1 MTDFDLVQ
9 QRLNLA
15 RALQERPDT
24 FARKTKIAQA
34 LQKPPGLLTTDDEA
48 LYDVDNTMRAL
59 DGRPVLLKRVRD
71 DRAFATLAHD
81 DFERLANIEH
91 LTALQQARA
100 RQEEATREQ
109 ENAPWWLHELGS
121 SIWTGL
127 RRGINNIDIQ
137 QADAAQQSLDT
148 MEATEG
154 KLREIQQRGAP
165 DLLGQNIGADP
176 FELTSA
182 AGTYNP
188 DELYRK
194 KHTALERAR
203 DQNLAEYE
211 EDLPDLVPTRAAQTQ
226 REMEA
231 YMAQQGLWDSI
242 KYMATHPRM
251 ATNMA
256 AESLGQF
263 APTLLATGVATAA
276 GGPVAGA
283 AVIGAGSAQMEHGS
297 TLAERIDASGAQQH
311 KSRADILADQQL
323 MNDIRHEARTRA
335 AVIGTTEALTFGL
348 TGPAYHA
355 VRARVP
361 GWKGTLAA
369 WGAGTGVQAT
379 GGAGGEAAAQLATH
393 GEITSW
399 PAVVAEFALEVLQGA
414 PEIAFHAQTGTRL
427 LRQEHA
433 QDMANLRELGENVQN
448 STLRQRAPDEFDAV
462 VAEMA
467 ETGNMKSGYIDG
479 EVLHQSDLAE
489 ALAHALPEQAA
500 EIRDAIDHGGQVQI
514 RGADLVTRILP
525 DETLHDA
532 LAPHLRFDAD
542 GYTQAELD
550 STAEAEIR
558 ADLARDVADAATE
571 DARQAEVDAIRDEY
585 AAQLEAT
592 GRFTPAVNKIY
603 GTLIAS
609 FYSTT
614 AEKLGISAQELMTQR
629 PLNIVGEPIADG
641 LNQAMPDVAAL
652 ISGAKEK
659 IRNFVQGWRN
669 KQGGKPF
676 VDYLEVNEEAVQE
689 ASRHGLDIAG
699 YRHVISD
706 EAVNHIINRHGD
718 QKIETTRAQIAL
730 TDADLETIADV
741 VSTPDRRVYG
751 MKTKDG
757 LDIIASIKRMPD
769 GTLSLVEEVRTGRR
783 KLAVK
788 TLRKHVAAT
797 DFNRITQ
804 VLLSNARSDG
814 NHANIHIVDIDR
826 NHTPAPDNG
835 QDTLQQNK
843 GAPRGAFDPA
853 TNTIALLEKADLST
867 FIHELGHF
875 FFENNIAL
883 ANELIARDNAAGG
896 GTLTDGEKQLIN
908 DVDALLAQ
916 ANLDLDTW
924 NIMTLD
930 QRRYHHETVAR
941 QFEAYLMEGKAPV
954 PELQGLFAR
963 ARAWLFQLYKKLT
976 TLNVQ
981 LTDDV
986 RQVFDRMIAGEAA
999 INQARQMRLGVEML
1013 LDADLAGMTADEF
1026 KQFQQ
1031 QFQDATNLALDEMQL
1046 RQLADAKAIA
1056 RLKHKALQ
1064 NKNKEAQ
1071 AARGLME
1078 MDARRIIYSQPVYRA
1093 WQLLTAKMTP
1103 DTTIASRKR
1112 AWTDSVE
1119 PAHDDLFT
1127 AIAKLGGI
1135 NRQQI
1140 ESTWGFDPADK
1151 ISPVKP
1157 GFFVLRKTGGESID
1171 GMKRLLEQY
1180 GYLSDQDTLNDFYD
1194 LFMEQHRGN
1203 TQYSN
1208 QHIPDT
1214 SSGKA
1219 GEGANLQNLPAFRLD
1234 YRSLEDMGYSADQ
1247 INSLGK
1253 KVQKTGGIHPDLLA
1267 ELILDD
1273 AGNAV
1278 YGSGDELVLDLMT
1291 VPDPKTAVRDLADQL
1306 MQQQYS
1312 ELATP
1317 QAIAEAADLA
1327 IHNDLTLRVL
1337 ATEYNALA
1345 KAAGKPTLVS
1355 RVARQLAQE
1364 VIGRTRVRD
1373 LNPAKYTRM
1382 EGKAARRAFE
1392 AAKKGDVA
1400 LAAAEKRNQLL
1411 QAAHAREAL
1420 EAKAE
1425 IKKMINYLRRADN
1438 LNPKKID
1445 IAYREQIEAL
1455 LDGYS
1460 LRQRSNKALERRQ
1473 TLAEWV
1479 QQRRDEGYEPDI
1491 PEYLLDD
1498 LNRKPW
1504 QELTVDELRGLVDTV
1519 KQIEHLGTYKNRL
1532 LSARKQRDYHKA
1544 VDAIVASIDANATRS
1559 GVENRTPTTWA
1570 ARKKAGLKRFLVN
1583 HMKIAMMA
1591 RRFDGD
1597 SDGGA
1602 MWEHFI
1608 RPANRAADKETS
1620 LRAEATAKLTQILA
1634 PLIDNRAANRKKTYR
1649 LGGKNRSFTH
1659 NDLFVMALNWGNEGN
1674 RQRLLGGEG
1683 WTAAEFEPLLGEL
1696 TAAELDA
1703 VQAVWDYY
1711 ETFRPEIAAKER
1723 RVNGVEP
1730 EWVAPMPFTVQSAD
1744 GQTVNLRGGYYPIRY
1759 DLQASERAAA
1769 DDAATQAQAQLRGV
1783 HSAATTRR
1791 GHTKSRVKEVHDRPL
1806 VYSFAGIYSGFSDII
1821 HDLSWHEFLIDT
1833 NRLLR
1838 SSRIQ
1843 NAIKDHYGTDYLRQ
1857 LQGWVQDIAVGDN
1870 QTLAAGEEAL
1880 RTVRRFASMAGL
1892 GFNAVSALKQPLG
1905 LLQSVARVGGGDI
1918 LTATAQFIASPVRM
1932 TREAK
1937 AASTFMQNR
1946 TRTRFRELNELRN
1959 ALEQQSKTRQFIARY
1974 SYALI
1979 MAVQQQVDVITW
1991 HAQLN
1996 KSLREGAT
2004 AEDAVAQA
2012 DQAVID
2018 SQGSGLNKDL
2028 SAVERGGEWRRLFT
2042 VYYSYMNAVLNL
2054 EINALTSKRSLAY
2067 KAGTVLMLSALMP
2080 ILDAALNSLLKPG
2093 DDDKWDKEN
2102 LPETLGKAVFNGLT
2116 GHFFALRELQWS
2128 GYGGYSGPTGLR
2140 GLKDAYNLID
2150 QAGQGEVDDGL
2161 RRALI
2166 NTAGSWFGLPSAQ
2179 INRSWDGIEALTAD
2193 KTDNPLAIA
2202 FGYHK

>member
-1 MTDFDLVQ
+1 MTDIDLIQ

-15 RALQERPDT
+15 RALQERPDAY
-24 FARKTKIAQA
+24 ARKTKIAQA
-34 LQKPPGLLTTDDEA
+34 LQKPPGLINADDEN
-48 LYDVDNTMRAL
+48 LYEVDNTMRAL
-59 DGRPVLLKRVRD
+59 DGRPVLLKRIGNNS
-71 DRAFATLAHD
+71 AFAALAHD
-81 DFERLANIEH
+81 DLERLANIEH

-100 RQEEATREQ
+100 RQEEATRER

-127 RRGINNIDIQ
+127 RRSINNIDIQ

-182 AGTYNP
+182 AGTYNQ

-194 KHTALERAR
+194 KHAALERAR
-203 DQNLAEYE
+203 DQNITEYE
-211 EDLPDLVPTRAAQTQ
+211 EDLPALIPTRAAQTQ
-226 REMEA
+226 QEMET

-311 KSRADILADQQL
+311 KSRADILADRQL
-323 MNDIRHEARTRA
+323 MDDIRHEARTRA

-489 ALAHALPEQAA
+489 ALAQALPEQAA

-525 DETLHDA
+525 DEALRDA

-542 GYTQAELD
+542 GYSSDELDGTVQAELEAELARRV
-550 STAEAEIR
+550 AEA
-558 ADLARDVADAATE
+558 AGE
-571 DARQAEVDAIRDEY
+571 DARQQEMDTIRDTL
-585 AAQLEAT
+585 AAQLDSI

-603 GTLIAS
+603 GTLVAS
-609 FYSTT
+609 FYDTT
-614 AEKLGISAQELMTQR
+614 AQKLGISAQELMAQR
-629 PLNIVGEPIADG
+629 PLHIVGEAVADG
-641 LNQAMPDVAAL
+641 LNQAMPDIAAL

-814 NHANIHIVDIDR
+814 NHANIHVVDIDR

-853 TNTIALLEKADLST
+853 TNTIALLQQADLST

-924 NIMTLD
+924 NIMTLE
-930 QRRYHHETVAR
+930 QRRGHHETVAR
-941 QFEAYLMEGKAPV
+941 QFEAYLMEGKAPS

-963 ARAWLFQLYKKLT
+963 ARAWLFLLYKKLT
-976 TLNVQ
+976 ALNAP
-981 LTDDV
+981 LTDEV

-999 INQARQMRLGVEML
+999 IKQARQMSLGVEML
-1013 LDADLAGMTADEF
+1013 LDADTAGMTADEF

-1056 RLKHKALQ
+1056 RLKHKALKA
-1064 NKNKEAQ
+1064 KNKEAQ

-1078 MDARRIIYSQPVYRA
+1078 MEARRAIYSQPVYRA
-1093 WQLLTAKMTP
+1093 WQLLSESAK
-1103 DTTIASRKR
+1103 
-1112 AWTDSVE
+1112 
-1119 PAHDDLFT
+1119 
-1127 AIAKLGGI
+1127 
-1135 NRQQI
+1135 
-1140 ESTWGFDPADK
+1140 
-1151 ISPVKP
+1151 
-1157 GFFVLRKTGGESID
+1157 
-1171 GMKRLLEQY
+1171 
-1180 GYLSDQDTLNDFYD
+1180 
-1194 LFMEQHRGN
+1194 
-1203 TQYSN
+1203 
-1208 QHIPDT
+1208 
-1214 SSGKA
+1214 SGK
-1219 GEGANLQNLPAFRLD
+1219 PSMRLD
-1234 YRSLEDMGYSADQ
+1234 PQALEALGYSADQ
-1247 INSLGK
+1247 IKTLGRKVRKSNS
-1253 KVQKTGGIHPDLLA
+1253 VHPDIVA
-1267 ELILDD
+1267 EMILDD
-1273 AGNAV
+1273 QGNPV
-1278 YGSGDELVLDLMT
+1278 YDSGDALVQALLA
-1291 VPDPKTAVRDLADQL
+1291 VPEPKTAITQLADQMML
-1306 MQQQYS
+1306 QQYG

-1327 IHNDLTLRVL
+1327 IHNDITLRLL

-1345 KAAGKPTLVS
+1345 KATGKPSLVS
-1355 RVARQLAQE
+1355 RQARQLAKQ
-1364 VIGRTRVRD
+1364 VIGRKRIRD
-1373 LNPAKYTRM
+1373 LNPTQYTRM
-1382 EGKAARRAFE
+1382 EAKAARRSFE
-1392 AAKKGDVA
+1392 AAKKGDTA
-1400 LAAAEKRNQLL
+1400 LAATEKRNQLL

-1420 EAKAE
+1420 EAKVE
-1425 IKKMINYLRRADN
+1425 IKKMINYLRRANN
-1438 LNPKKID
+1438 LNPKSID
-1445 IAYREQIEAL
+1445 IGYREQIEAL
-1455 LDGYS
+1455 LDGYN
-1460 LRQRSNKALERRQ
+1460 LRDRSNKALDRRQ
-1473 TLAEWV
+1473 SLADWV
-1479 QQRRDEGYEPDI
+1479 QDQRNQGLEPNV
-1491 PEYLLDD
+1491 PEHLLND

-1504 QELTVDELRGLVDTV
+1504 QELTVDELRGLADTI
-1519 KQIEHLGTYKNRL
+1519 KQIEYIGKNKNKL
-1532 LSARKQRDYHKA
+1532 LTARKQRDYHKA

-1602 MWEHFI
+1602 VWEHLI

-1620 LRAEATAKLTQILA
+1620 LRAEATEKLTQILA

-1703 VQAVWDYY
+1703 VQAIWDYF

-1730 EWVAPMPFTVQSAD
+1730 QWVAPTPFSVVSAD

-1996 KSLREGAT
+1996 KSLHEGAT

-2054 EINALTSKRSLAY
+2054 EINALTSKHSLAY

-2179 INRSWDGIEALTAD
+2179 INRSWDGIEALAAD
-2193 KTDNPLAIA
+2193 ETDNPLALA
-2202 FGYHK
+2202 FGYQK

>member
-1 MTDFDLVQ
+1 MTDIDLIQ

-15 RALQERPDT
+15 RALQERPDAY
-24 FARKTKIAQA
+24 ARKTKIAQA
-34 LQKPPGLLTTDDEA
+34 LQKPPGLINADDEN
-48 LYDVDNTMRAL
+48 LYEVDNTMRAL
-59 DGRPVLLKRVRD
+59 DGRPVLLKRIGNNS
-71 DRAFATLAHD
+71 AFAALAHD
-81 DFERLANIEH
+81 DLERLANIEH

-100 RQEEATREQ
+100 RQEEATRER

-127 RRGINNIDIQ
+127 RRSINNIDTQ

-182 AGTYNP
+182 AGTYNQ

-194 KHTALERAR
+194 KHAALERAR
-203 DQNLAEYE
+203 DQNITEYE
-211 EDLPDLVPTRAAQTQ
+211 EDLPALIPTRAAQTQ
-226 REMEA
+226 QEMET

-263 APTLLATGVATAA
+263 APTLVATGVATAA

-311 KSRADILADQQL
+311 KSRADILADRQL
-323 MNDIRHEARTRA
+323 MDDIRHEARTRA

-489 ALAHALPEQAA
+489 ALAQALPEQAA

-525 DETLHDA
+525 DEALRDA

-542 GYTQAELD
+542 GYSSDELDGTVQAELEAELARRV
-550 STAEAEIR
+550 AEA
-558 ADLARDVADAATE
+558 AGE
-571 DARQAEVDAIRDEY
+571 DARQQEMDTIRDTL
-585 AAQLEAT
+585 AAQLDSI

-603 GTLIAS
+603 GTLVAS
-609 FYSTT
+609 FYDTT
-614 AEKLGISAQELMTQR
+614 AQKLGISAQELMAQR
-629 PLNIVGEPIADG
+629 PLHIVGEAVADG
-641 LNQAMPDVAAL
+641 LNQAMPDIAAL

-814 NHANIHIVDIDR
+814 NHANIHVVDIDR

-853 TNTIALLEKADLST
+853 TNTIALLQQADLST

-924 NIMTLD
+924 NIMTLE
-930 QRRYHHETVAR
+930 QRRGHHETVAR
-941 QFEAYLMEGKAPV
+941 QFEAYLMEGKAPS

-963 ARAWLFQLYKKLT
+963 ARAWLFLLYKKLT
-976 TLNVQ
+976 ALNAP
-981 LTDDV
+981 LTDEV

-999 INQARQMRLGVEML
+999 IKQARQMSLGVEML
-1013 LDADLAGMTADEF
+1013 LDADTAGMTADEF

-1056 RLKHKALQ
+1056 RLKHKALKA
-1064 NKNKEAQ
+1064 KNKEAQ

-1078 MDARRIIYSQPVYRA
+1078 MEARRAIYSQPVYRA

-1103 DTTIASRKR
+1103 DTIARNKR
-1112 AWTDSVE
+1112 PWTDTVA

-1194 LFMEQHRGN
+1194 LFMEQHRGKA
-1203 TQYSN
+1203 QYSN
-1208 QHIPDT
+1208 QYQADPST
-1214 SSGKA
+1214 NKA
-1219 GEGANLQNLPAFRLD
+1219 GESAHLQDLPAFRLD
-1234 YRSLEDMGYSADQ
+1234 HNSLLELGYSEDQ
-1247 INSLGK
+1247 IKTLGK
-1253 KVQKTGGIHPDLLA
+1253 KVRKSGGIHPDLLA

-1273 AGNAV
+1273 QGNPV
-1278 YGSGDELVLDLMT
+1278 YDSGDALMKDLLA
-1291 VPDPKTAVRDLADQL
+1291 VPDPKTAIRDLTDRM

-1317 QAIAEAADLA
+1317 EAIAEAADLA

-1420 EAKAE
+1420 EARAE
-1425 IKKMINYLRRADN
+1425 IKKMINYLKRADN
-1438 LNPKKID
+1438 LNPKSID
-1445 IAYREQIEAL
+1445 IGYREQIEAL
-1455 LDGYS
+1455 LDGYN
-1460 LRQRSNKALERRQ
+1460 LRDRSNKALDRRQ
-1473 TLAEWV
+1473 SLADWV
-1479 QQRRDEGYEPDI
+1479 QDQRNQGLEPNV
-1491 PEYLLDD
+1491 PEHLLND

-1519 KQIEHLGTYKNRL
+1519 KQIEHFGTYKNRL

-1544 VDAIVASIDANATRS
+1544 VDTIVASIDANATRS

-1602 MWEHFI
+1602 VWEHLI

-1620 LRAEATAKLTQILA
+1620 LRAEATEKLTQILA

-1703 VQAVWDYY
+1703 VQAIWDYF

-1730 EWVAPMPFTVQSAD
+1730 QWVAPTPFSVVSAD

-1996 KSLREGAT
+1996 KSLHEGAT

-2054 EINALTSKRSLAY
+2054 EINALTSKHSLAY

-2179 INRSWDGIEALTAD
+2179 INRSWDGIEALAAD
-2193 KTDNPLAIA
+2193 ETDNPLALA
-2202 FGYHK
+2202 FGYQK